1 MIPFHIDERRRKE
14 TTMGHRT
21 AFVLAV
27 AFVAATTHP
36 VAYAQVNDLK
46 AGQWSGGTAIG
57 FLGHTIDRGVDFAFK
72 GNLDYFFSKQFS
84 IGPMGQYVGAGSQFI
99 FGLTVQGKYWW
110 DIPGSQNLT
119 KLVAQGGIG
128 FARGGTDLGT
138 TTSFLIPLGIGLD
151 HTISQRLAL
160 TADFILNLTDLG
172 DSNVRAND
180 TTFHTSVMP
189 GVYLGIRF

>member
-1 MIPFHIDERRRKE
+1 MGRRI
-14 TTMGHRT
+14 

-46 AGQWSGGTAIG
+46 AGQWAGGTAIG

>member
-1 MIPFHIDERRRKE
+1 
-14 TTMGHRT
+14 MGLRIVL
-21 AFVLAV
+21 VLAV
-27 AFVAATTHP
+27 AFLSATADPIVH
-36 VAYAQVNDLK
+36 AQVNDLK

-72 GNLDYFFSKQFS
+72 GNLDYFLTKQFS
-84 IGPMGQYVGAGSQFI
+84 VGPMGQYIGAGSQFI
-99 FGLTVQGKYWW
+99 FGLTVQAKYWW
-110 DIPGSQNLT
+110 DIPGSHGLT

-151 HTISQRLAL
+151 HTVSERVAL

-172 DSNVRAND
+172 DNSVRANN
-180 TTFHTSVMP
+180 TTYQTSVMP
-189 GVYLGIRF
+189 GIYLGVRF